1 MADEKERVKMSPK
14 KCQWRGQG
22 GGLRPDGKSLN
33 FFIFF
38 MIPSLRTSG
47 EERILVTLDVEK
59 QVESILDPVFGSSR
73 DAPEFLSCVFPHWL
87 AFGQLVLEIQPRED
101 SAADSVVSE
110 RLHGENPEVILLV
123 PPRVQYHM
131 VALLSCEVG
140 KSALVLSL
148 PTKLV
153 LDIFFFG

>member
-73 DAPEFLSCVFPHWL
+73 DAPEFISCVFPHWL
-87 AFGQLVLEIQPRED
+87 VFGQLV
-101 SAADSVVSE
+101 
-110 RLHGENPEVILLV
+110 
-123 PPRVQYHM
+123 
-131 VALLSCEVG
+131 
-140 KSALVLSL
+140 
-148 PTKLV
+148 
-153 LDIFFFG
+153 F